1 MADTGAKTS
10 NSLSMPTEARTPTH
24 EWHHQQLASRHNSYK
39 ADESQGYNTAQ
50 LSLLG
55 HEEDLNSLAHE
66 YEPIASQDQYRHHG
80 STSNLETSEAGFDPA
95 TPEQAPS
102 SIVSPIETGPD
113 AFTQKVHDLGVLFPD
128 QICTCVPCLAENNLT
143 ISFCKKWSDE
153 HPELRSSTFGC
164 RVAGCQW
171 TTKSASAFG
180 TLFIPS
186 AHEIKKSHYGK
197 PGSWRCVEANCKF
210 ITKRFGDLK
219 RHCSSKHCIKPK
231 KLKCPVLSC
240 RYHQD
245 GFARKDKLDS
255 HYQKAHGGKSQPG
268 KPNQAIKPK
277 IGERA

>member
-1 MADTGAKTS
+1 MSTV
-10 NSLSMPTEARTPTH
+10 ARTPMH

-50 LSLLG
+50 LSIFG
-55 HEEDLNSLAHE
+55 HEKDLNSLAHE
-66 YEPIASQDQYRHHG
+66 YEPIASQDQYGHHG
-80 STSNLETSEAGFDPA
+80 STKTSEAGFDPA

-102 SIVSPIETGPD
+102 PIVSPIETGPD

-128 QICTCVPCLAENNLT
+128 QICTCVTCLTENNNVNNV
-143 ISFCKKWSDE
+143 FCIRWSDE
-153 HPELRSSTFGC
+153 DPELRSWTCGC
-164 RVAGCQW
+164 RIAGCQW
-171 TTKSASAFG
+171 TIKNDCAYS
-180 TLFIPS
+180 TLYLAW
-186 AHEIKKSHYGK
+186 AHEKEKSHYGK
-197 PGSWRCVEANCKF
+197 PGSWGCVEANCKF

-219 RHCSSKHCIKPK
+219 RHCSCKHCTKPK

-240 RYHQD
+240 KYHQD

-255 HYQKAHGGKSQPG
+255 HYQKAHGGNSQPG

>member
-1 MADTGAKTS
+1 M
-10 NSLSMPTEARTPTH
+10 H
-24 EWHHQQLASRHNSYK
+24 EWHHQQLASRHNCYN
-39 ADESQGYNTAQ
+39 ADESQGYSTAQ

-66 YEPIASQDQYRHHG
+66 YEPIASQDQYGHLV
-80 STSNLETSEAGFDPA
+80 STRNLETSEAGFDHA

-113 AFTQKVHDLGVLFPD
+113 AFTQKVQDLGFVFPD
-128 QICTCVPCLAENNLT
+128 QICTCVTCLEEN
-143 ISFCKKWSDE
+143 SFHNAYLKLYDE
-153 HPELRSSTFGC
+153 HPEWISWYFGC
-164 RVAGCQW
+164 RVTGCQW
-171 TTKSASAFG
+171 IVKNDGKAYND
-180 TLFIPS
+180 LFTVWC
-186 AHEIKKSHYGK
+186 HEREKSHYGK
-197 PGSWRCVEANCKF
+197 LGSWRCVEANCKF

-245 GFARKDKLDS
+245 GFARKVKLDS